1 MVIPIIERLP
11 LLTKGRKI
19 PRMRKM
25 IPISHRNAPRQLKEI
40 NVRAIYYIKLKSRL
54 SVRPSV
60 TLRNPAVS
68 AWTDVRFARNE
79 APILGVPV
87 VSFTKVLIA
96 VVRRLR
102 RVECPS
108 VDISC

>member
-1 MVIPIIERLP
+1 MHVDPSTLH
-11 LLTKGRKI
+11 TH
-19 PRMRKM
+19 
-25 IPISHRNAPRQLKEI
+25 SHRHAYI
-40 NVRAIYYIKLKSRL
+40 CMYVNVRIYLFFYYIKLKSRL

-60 TLRNPAVS
+60 TVRNPAVS

-102 RVECPS
+102 RLECPS